1 MCNWIEKNPFEF
13 AEVCDQEAL
22 DADTDATMVI
32 LAKASLLH
40 VVDDEDGA
48 LEFLV
53 VDWKLFLLQQMTLVM
68 KMTSRDMQSKIRQMM

>member
-1 MCNWIEKNPFEF
+1 MCNWIGKNPFEF

-22 DADTDATMVI
+22 DVDADATMVI
-32 LAKASLLH
+32 LAVASLLH
-40 VVDDEDGA
+40 VVDDKDGA

-53 VDWKLFLLQQMTLVM
+53 VDWKLLLLQRMTLVM

>member
-1 MCNWIEKNPFEF
+1 MCNWIEKNPFDF

-22 DADTDATMVI
+22 DADADATMVI
-32 LAKASLLH
+32 LAAASLLH
-40 VVDDEDGA
+40 VVDDKDGA

-53 VDWKLFLLQQMTLVM
+53 VDWKLLLLQQMTLVM

>member
-1 MCNWIEKNPFEF
+1 MCSWIEKNPFEF

-22 DADTDATMVI
+22 DADADATMVI
-32 LAKASLLH
+32 LAVASLLH

-53 VDWKLFLLQQMTLVM
+53 VDWKLFPLQQMTLVM

>member
-1 MCNWIEKNPFEF
+1 MCNWIEKNMFKF

-22 DADTDATMVI
+22 DADADATMII
-32 LAKASLLH
+32 LAEASLLH
-40 VVDDEDGA
+40 VMDDEDGA

-53 VDWKLFLLQQMTLVM
+53 VDWKLLLLQQMTLVM

>member
-13 AEVCDQEAL
+13 ADVCDQEAS
-22 DADTDATMVI
+22 DADADATMVI
-32 LAKASLLH
+32 LAVASLLH
-40 VVDDEDGA
+40 EVDDKDGA

-53 VDWKLFLLQQMTLVM
+53 VDRKLLLFQQMTLVM

>member
-1 MCNWIEKNPFEF
+1 MCSWIGKNPFEF

-22 DADTDATMVI
+22 DVDADATMVI
-32 LAKASLLH
+32 LAVASLLH

-53 VDWKLFLLQQMTLVM
+53 VDWKLFLLQEMTLVM

>member
-1 MCNWIEKNPFEF
+1 MCNWIEKIPFEF

-22 DADTDATMVI
+22 DADADATMVI
-32 LAKASLLH
+32 LAVASLLH
-40 VVDDEDGA
+40 VVDDKDGA

-53 VDWKLFLLQQMTLVM
+53 VDWKLLLLQQMTLVM

>member
-1 MCNWIEKNPFEF
+1 MCSWIEKNPFEF

-22 DADTDATMVI
+22 DVDADVTMII
-32 LAKASLLH
+32 LAVASLLH
-40 VVDDEDGA
+40 VVDDKDGA

-53 VDWKLFLLQQMTLVM
+53 VDWKLLLLQQMTLVM

>member
-1 MCNWIEKNPFEF
+1 MCKWIEKNPFEF
-13 AEVCDQEAL
+13 AEVYDQEAL
-22 DADTDATMVI
+22 DADADATMVI
-32 LAKASLLH
+32 LAVASLLH
-40 VVDDEDGA
+40 VVDDKDGA

>member
-1 MCNWIEKNPFEF
+1 
-13 AEVCDQEAL
+13 
-22 DADTDATMVI
+22 MVI

-40 VVDDEDGA
+40 VVDDKDGA

-53 VDWKLFLLQQMTLVM
+53 VDWKLFPLQQMTLVM

>member
-13 AEVCDQEAL
+13 AEVCDQETL
-22 DADTDATMVI
+22 DADADATMVI
-32 LAKASLLH
+32 LALASLLH
-40 VVDDEDGA
+40 VVDDKDGA

-53 VDWKLFLLQQMTLVM
+53 VDRKLLLLQQMTLVM

>member
-22 DADTDATMVI
+22 DADADATMVI
-32 LAKASLLH
+32 LAVLH
-40 VVDDEDGA
+40 EVDDKDGA

-53 VDWKLFLLQQMTLVM
+53 VDRKLLLLQQMTLVM

>member
-1 MCNWIEKNPFEF
+1 MCNSIEKNPFEF
-13 AEVCDQEAL
+13 AEACDQEAL
-22 DADTDATMVI
+22 DADADATMVI
-32 LAKASLLH
+32 LAVVSLLH

-53 VDWKLFLLQQMTLVM
+53 VDWKLLLLQQMILVM

>member
-1 MCNWIEKNPFEF
+1 MCNWIGKKSFEF

-22 DADTDATMVI
+22 DVDADATMVI
-32 LAKASLLH
+32 LAVASLLH
-40 VVDDEDGA
+40 VVDDKDGA

-53 VDWKLFLLQQMTLVM
+53 VDWKLFPFQQMTLVM

>member
-22 DADTDATMVI
+22 DADADATMVI
-32 LAKASLLH
+32 LAVASLLH
-40 VVDDEDGA
+40 VADDKDGA

-53 VDWKLFLLQQMTLVM
+53 VDWKLLLLQQMTLVM

>member
-22 DADTDATMVI
+22 DADADATMII
-32 LAKASLLH
+32 LAVASLLH
-40 VVDDEDGA
+40 VVDDKDGA

-53 VDWKLFLLQQMTLVM
+53 VDRKLLLLQQMTLVM

>member
-1 MCNWIEKNPFEF
+1 MC
-13 AEVCDQEAL
+13 A
-22 DADTDATMVI
+22 DADATMVI
-32 LAKASLLH
+32 LAVASLLH

-53 VDWKLFLLQQMTLVM
+53 VGWKLLLLQQMTLVM